1 MDINL
6 YINIYMYMNLEEEL
20 NKHDKKCYKEL
31 VKNEL
36 YPEFKIYNKQFKFI
50 KEELN
55 KKIER
60 IVKHITELKRNK
72 IVILSGYPGSGK
84 STITKGLKDNNYKVL
99 SLDDKIKDYKDM
111 VDKTRYYMKRGMT
124 KNIVLDGTFLKQEQ
138 IDMFEWVKGEKGHDL
153 IIIHIDIP
161 MIYAYFNNIKRCL
174 DKRNKRTYV
183 PYGVYISMEKSK
195 TLIVPDKNSYIITY
209 K

>member
-1 MDINL
+1 
-6 YINIYMYMNLEEEL
+6 MNLEEEL

-36 YPEFKIYNKQFKFI
+36 YSEFKIYNKQFKFI

-124 KNIVLDGTFLKQEQ
+124 KNIVLDGIIVLLITFGTL
-138 IDMFEWVKGEKGHDL
+138 
-153 IIIHIDIP
+153 
-161 MIYAYFNNIKRCL
+161 NILPILTK
-174 DKRNKRTYV
+174 KTV
-183 PYGVYISMEKSK
+183 PVAFTQKPK
-195 TLIVPDKNSYIITY
+195 F
-209 K
+209 

>member
-1 MDINL
+1 
-6 YINIYMYMNLEEEL
+6 MNLEEEL
-20 NKHDKKCYKEL
+20 NNHDKKCYKEL
-31 VKNEL
+31 VKKEL
-36 YPEFKIYNKQFKFI
+36 YSDFKTYNKEFKVI
-50 KEELN
+50 KMELN

-60 IVKHITELKRNK
+60 IVKHITQLKRNK

-84 STITKGLKDNNYKVL
+84 STITNALKENNYKVL
-99 SLDDKIKDYKDM
+99 SLDDKIKDYMDM
-111 VDKTRYYMKRGMT
+111 VQKTRYYMKRSMT

-161 MIYAYFNNIKRCL
+161 IVYAYFNNIKRCL
-174 DKRNKRTYV
+174 DKRNKRTYI
-183 PYGVYISMEKSK
+183 PYDVYVSMEKSK
-195 TLIVPDKNSYIITY
+195 TIILPDNNSYVISY